1 MDSSGERWW
10 VTAIQWNQLRTY
22 HLEAQHDFLFLD
34 IQTPAEKVFGP
45 PNIPDTPSPE
55 SFGCLRVYRV
65 SASRT
70 HCLNHFLYEPTC
82 AHLSPRYTFTLG
94 LAQWSREGE
103 NSEVFMSLS
112 KESWPQDDEI
122 FRHPRIKQC
131 KWYGLF
137 GFLTET
143 QKQCVMFGRWFQRFC
158 MFTPQNWWND
168 SKWPIYCVKWITQP
182 STRFLSWVISPTSG
196 TYPLRKIENPWKEDI
211 KATKTEIS
219 SASWTWICWRKS
231 YLKIPGTLLCMGIKG
246 PHPPNLQPTLEP
258 CGSQSCLDFP
268 TNPQSWEP
276 LTISIPFP
284 VLMGVVWEWRFFLEF
299 PLTEIVLG

>member
-1 MDSSGERWW
+1 M
-10 VTAIQWNQLRTY
+10 NQHVL
-22 HLEAQHDFLFLD
+22 
-34 IQTPAEKVFGP
+34 
-45 PNIPDTPSPE
+45 
-55 SFGCLRVYRV
+55 
-65 SASRT
+65 
-70 HCLNHFLYEPTC
+70 TC
-82 AHLSPRYTFTLG
+82 HPRYTFTLG

-112 KESWPQDDEI
+112 KESWPRDDEI

-168 SKWPIYCVKWITQP
+168 PKWPIYCVKWITQP

-196 TYPLRKIENPWKEDI
+196 TFPLRKIENPWKENI
-211 KATKTEIS
+211 KATKSEIS

-231 YLKIPGTLLCMGIKG
+231 YLKIPGTLSSWESKG
-246 PHPPNLQPTLEP
+246 PTPPNL
-258 CGSQSCLDFP
+258 
-268 TNPQSWEP
+268 
-276 LTISIPFP
+276 
-284 VLMGVVWEWRFFLEF
+284 
-299 PLTEIVLG
+299 